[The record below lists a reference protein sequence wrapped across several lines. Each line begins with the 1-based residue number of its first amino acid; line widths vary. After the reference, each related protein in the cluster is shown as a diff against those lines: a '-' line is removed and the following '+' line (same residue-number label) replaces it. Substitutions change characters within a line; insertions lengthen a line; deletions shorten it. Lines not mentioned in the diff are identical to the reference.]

1 MADIGILT
9 DYSSSSKKVTAIA
22 AGEAHTLALTEEGSV
37 FSWGRGTFGRLGTGK
52 EQDEVIPVRVEFD
65 SSEKNRISNENFD
78 GKKTKIMQIA
88 AGAYHSLALE
98 DDGSV
103 WCWGYNIHG
112 QLGLNVDN
120 SLVPCF
126 MEKFLALVSPHP
138 LTANEPDVEKKEPL
152 KVCSIKAGGMMS
164 LAIDN
169 LGGLWMWGN
178 CPLLSHSSNVEFSL
192 VSSPTPL
199 PVWHF
204 HGHTVSKVACGNEH
218 VVALVSAGET
228 FTGEN
233 LVCYSW
239 GNNNHGQLGLGDNE
253 SRFHP
258 DIIETF
264 DHKAPWSVY
273 DVACGAC
280 HTAVLTRRKVS
291 GDVVLSSSTDSA
303 GLEERETICWTFGL
317 GENGQLGH
325 GTSNSTYSPKPV
337 AELPLD
343 TFLISVDCGLF
354 HTCAV
359 SSLGDVW
366 SWGMERG
373 LGLCPDASFAGSDI
387 TGDAVL
393 PLRIDCNELYGP
405 GFTGSI
411 QVACGAAH
419 TVLVADNGHKL
430 WAWGRGRSGVLG
442 KGNTIDSYIPCV
454 VMWPPL
460 DEDFQEGQANADG
473 KPKVETMTPGK
484 VVEMEPKSSVAMEE
498 VELLKSKLT
507 LMEHYAAILHG
518 SVFGKPFEERD
529 LPLSLKESGVFNIA
543 KEWENMLESA
553 DTVKLKRLEMFY
565 RDMLGSVKD
574 QLLKRRIQELITE
587 SLHSSSTKNT
597 SFPM

>member
-1 MADIGILT
+1 MAGIGIPT
-9 DYSSSSKKVTAIA
+9 DYSSSSAKVVAIA
-22 AGEAHTLALTEEGSV
+22 AGEAHTLALTRIFCSKIKIKRLYAFYQIKEGSV

-65 SSEKNRISNENFD
+65 YSEKNRISKENSD
-78 GKKTKIMQIA
+78 GKKIKIVQIA

-103 WCWGYNIHG
+103 WCWGYNIRYSLIFVTSYCHSYSLTITMDG
-112 QLGLNVDN
+112 QLGFNVDN

-126 MEKFLALVSPHP
+126 MEKFLTLVSPHS
-138 LTANEPDVEKKEPL
+138 LTTDEPDVEKKEPL

-178 CPLLSHSSNVEFSL
+178 CPPLSHNSNVEFSL

-253 SRFHP
+253 NRFHP
-258 DIIETF
+258 DVIETF

-273 DVACGAC
+273 DVACGAL
-280 HTAVLTRRKVS
+280 HTAILTRRKVS
-291 GDVVLSSSTDSA
+291 GNVVLSSNNDSA

-343 TFLISVDCGLF
+343 IFLISVDCGLF

-366 SWGMERG
+366 SWGMVRG

-393 PLRIDCNELYGP
+393 PLRIECNELYGP

-419 TVLVADNGHKL
+419 TVLVVDNGHKL

-442 KGNTIDSYIPCV
+442 KGNTIDSYIPCA

-460 DEDFQEGQANADG
+460 NEDFQEG
-473 KPKVETMTPGK
+473 PG
-484 VVEMEPKSSVAMEE
+484 
-498 VELLKSKLT
+498 T
-507 LMEHYAAILHG
+507 LMENLRL
-518 SVFGKPFEERD
+518 KP
-529 LPLSLKESGVFNIA
+529 
-543 KEWENMLESA
+543 
-553 DTVKLKRLEMFY
+553 
-565 RDMLGSVKD
+565 
-574 QLLKRRIQELITE
+574 
-587 SLHSSSTKNT
+587 
-597 SFPM
+597 

>member
-1 MADIGILT
+1 MADIGIPT
-9 DYSSSSKKVTAIA
+9 DYSSSPTKVVAIA

-65 SSEKNRISNENFD
+65 SSEKNRISKENFD
-78 GKKTKIMQIA
+78 GKKIKVVQVT

-103 WCWGYNIHG
+103 WCWGYNIPGSQCG
-112 QLGLNVDN
+112 QLLSPVFYGEISRVGIS
-120 SLVPCF
+120 SL
-126 MEKFLALVSPHP
+126 
-138 LTANEPDVEKKEPL
+138 
-152 KVCSIKAGGMMS
+152 
-164 LAIDN
+164 IDN
-169 LGGLWMWGN
+169 RRTRCGKKGTSEGLFYQSGR
-178 CPLLSHSSNVEFSL
+178 HD
-192 VSSPTPL
+192 
-199 PVWHF
+199 
-204 HGHTVSKVACGNEH
+204 VACGNEH
-218 VVALVSAGET
+218 VVALVSTGET

-258 DIIETF
+258 DVIETF

-273 DVACGAC
+273 DVACGAF
-280 HTAVLTRRKVS
+280 HTAILTRRKVN
-291 GDVVLSSSTDSA
+291 GNVVLSSNNDSA
-303 GLEERETICWTFGL
+303 VLEERETICWTFGL

-373 LGLCPDASFAGSDI
+373 LGLCPDASFAGGDI

-393 PLRIDCNELYGP
+393 PLRIQCNELYGP

-419 TVLVADNGHKL
+419 TVLIADNGHKL

-460 DEDFQEGQANADG
+460 DEDFQEGPKNVDG
-473 KPKVETMTPGK
+473 KPGVETMEPGK
-484 VVEMEPKSSVAMEE
+484 VVEMERKSSLAMEE
-498 VELLKSKLT
+498 VELIKSKLT
-507 LMEHYAAILHG
+507 LMESYAAILHG
-518 SVFGKPFEERD
+518 SIFGKPFEERD

-553 DTVKLKRLEMFY
+553 DHNLCIPHQQRIPHGPCSFMALPKYSLYRQKLDHWTLCWSDSIIILCCAALEGSYFNISFATRMTV
-565 RDMLGSVKD
+565 DG
-574 QLLKRRIQELITE
+574 E
-587 SLHSSSTKNT
+587 SHCNL
-597 SFPM
+597 

>member
-9 DYSSSSKKVTAIA
+9 DYSSSSKKVTAIS

-78 GKKTKIMQIA
+78 AKKTKIVQIA

-98 DDGSV
+98 EDGSV
-103 WCWGYNIHG
+103 CYFLTVTMDG
-112 QLGLNVDN
+112 QLGLNVEN

-126 MEKFLALVSPHP
+126 MEKFLGLVSPHA
-138 LTANEPDVEKKEPL
+138 LTANEFEPDVEKKEPL

-169 LGGLWMWGN
+169 LGGALD
-178 CPLLSHSSNVEFSL
+178 FSL

-264 DHKAPWSVY
+264 DHKAPWSIY

-325 GTSNSTYSPKPV
+325 GTSNSTCSPKPV

-373 LGLCPDASFAGSDI
+373 LGLCPDASFSGSDI

-460 DEDFQEGQANADG
+460 DEDFQEGPANADG
-473 KPKVETMTPGK
+473 KPTVETMKPGK
-484 VVEMEPKSSVAMEE
+484 VVEMEPKSSLATEE
-498 VELLKSKLT
+498 LELIKSKLT
-507 LMEHYAAILHG
+507 LMEHYAAMLHG
-518 SVFGKPFEERD
+518 SIFGKPFEERD

-553 DTVKLKRLEMFY
+553 DNVKLKRLEMFY
-565 RDMLGSVKD
+565 RDMLGNVKD

>member
-1 MADIGILT
+1 MD
-9 DYSSSSKKVTAIA
+9 
-22 AGEAHTLALTEEGSV
+22 
-37 FSWGRGTFGRLGTGK
+37 
-52 EQDEVIPVRVEFD
+52 
-65 SSEKNRISNENFD
+65 
-78 GKKTKIMQIA
+78 
-88 AGAYHSLALE
+88 
-98 DDGSV
+98 
-103 WCWGYNIHG
+103 G
-112 QLGLNVDN
+112 QLGLDVEN

-126 MEKFLALVSPHP
+126 MEKFLALVSPHS
-138 LTANEPDVEKKEPL
+138 LTTDEPNVEEKEPL

-169 LGGLWMWGN
+169 FGGLWMWGN
-178 CPLLSHSSNVEFSL
+178 CPPLSNNSNLEFSL

-218 VVALVSAGET
+218 CIALVSAGET

-239 GNNNHGQLGLGDNE
+239 GNNNHGQLGFGDKE
-253 SRFHP
+253 SRAHP
-258 DIIETF
+258 CIIETF
-264 DHKAPWSVY
+264 DHEAPWSVY
-273 DVACGAC
+273 EVACGAF
-280 HTAVLTRRKVS
+280 HTAILTRRKVS
-291 GDVVLSSSTDSA
+291 GNVVLSSNSDSA

-317 GENGQLGH
+317 GDNGQLGQ

-337 AELPLD
+337 TELPMD

-354 HTCAV
+354 HTCTV

-373 LGLCPDASFAGSDI
+373 LGLCPDASFAGDDI
-387 TGDAVL
+387 SGDAVV
-393 PLRIDCNELYGP
+393 PLRIQCNELYGP
-405 GFTGSI
+405 GFTGSN

-442 KGNTIDSYIPCV
+442 KGNTTDSYIPCV

-460 DEDFQEGQANADG
+460 DEDFQEGPKNVDG
-473 KPKVETMTPGK
+473 KPTVETTVTGK
-484 VVEMEPKSSVAMEE
+484 LVEMEQKSSSATEE
-498 VELLKSKLT
+498 VELLKSRLI
-507 LMEHYAAILHG
+507 LMEKYAGILHG
-518 SVFGKPFEERD
+518 SIFGKPFEERD
-529 LPLSLKESGVFNIA
+529 LPLSLKESGSFNIA

-553 DTVKLKRLEMFY
+553 DNVKLKRLEMFY
-565 RDMLGSVKD
+565 RDMLGNVKD

-587 SLHSSSTKNT
+587 SLHSSSAKDT
-597 SFPM
+597 SSSM